1 MQASSCGCSR
11 SGKGGPV
18 LGHIPHAAK
27 QRHPS
32 ALSPDARA
40 AGAANQAGVAGVF
53 PGYAESGEFSPDLR
67 AGALNK
73 EFRTPVGLA
82 PRCLSG
88 EEGEGGEEVGRSS
101 VAGRES
107 TKERRNT
114 NMFARQSR
122 RAEGAQQGSPGIK
135 VPVPSPVPSPVPQP
149 AEWFRECLCLP
160 WRHEGPGS
168 LVHDC
173 HWGRDICDPMAPHC
187 PHSSGHCNLRALPKW
202 RRSLTGGTWGQ
213 ADRLRHHPPT
223 QS

>member
-53 PGYAESGEFSPDLR
+53 PGYAESGEFSPDLK

-73 EFRTPVGLA
+73 EFRTPVALA

-88 EEGEGGEEVGRSS
+88 EEGGGGEEVGRSS
-101 VAGRES
+101 VAGSES
-107 TKERRNT
+107 TKEHEHVCTSIQAGGRSAAGKPRN
-114 NMFARQSR
+114 
-122 RAEGAQQGSPGIK
+122 QGLS
-135 VPVPSPVPSPVPQP
+135 
-149 AEWFRECLCLP
+149 
-160 WRHEGPGS
+160 
-168 LVHDC
+168 
-173 HWGRDICDPMAPHC
+173 
-187 PHSSGHCNLRALPKW
+187 ALP
-202 RRSLTGGTWGQ
+202 RPLTCATAGRVVPGVSLSPLET
-213 ADRLRHHPPT
+213 
-223 QS
+223 